1 MCCAAGVL
9 STDACHVGDARCAGQ
24 RLRSG
29 AFAPD
34 FPVVIVVQA
43 YGLPFRFPRAYRRP
57 AQRASPTR
65 QAALSESSRALGRV
79 ACLAFFSASGCGGVS
94 CGARPRPAARAA
106 SWGLR
111 GVLRRV
117 MALRAV
123 AAASRLFTI
132 YVSTPAPDGRRARD
146 ALHAHATA
154 HRARRPSPPLPL
166 DGDASERSYLHSRQ
180 RLLSKLK
187 ELRMYFTAARAAVK
201 YGRPTNKTARQ

>member
-123 AAASRLFTI
+123 AAASRLF
-132 YVSTPAPDGRRARD
+132 SPAQHLHFNSDAGWAARARHS
-146 ALHAHATA
+146 ACASHGPSRAAH
-154 HRARRPSPPLPL
+154 HRPTPRTGMS
-166 DGDASERSYLHSRQ
+166 SESLCLHSRQ
-180 RLLSKLK
+180 RLPSKL
-187 ELRMYFTAARAAVK
+187 
-201 YGRPTNKTARQ
+201 N

>member
-9 STDACHVGDARCAGQ
+9 SIDACHVGASRCAGQ

-34 FPVVIVVQA
+34 CPVVIVVQA

-57 AQRASPTR
+57 AQREAPTR

-123 AAASRLFTI
+123 AAASRLL
-132 YVSTPAPDGRRARD
+132 SPAYAIQPRCRMGGARD
-146 ALHAHATA
+146 TLHTQATF
-154 HRARRPSPPLPL
+154 HRAPPI
-166 DGDASERSYLHSRQ
+166 
-180 RLLSKLK
+180 
-187 ELRMYFTAARAAVK
+187 TAPPP
-201 YGRPTNKTARQ
+201 GR